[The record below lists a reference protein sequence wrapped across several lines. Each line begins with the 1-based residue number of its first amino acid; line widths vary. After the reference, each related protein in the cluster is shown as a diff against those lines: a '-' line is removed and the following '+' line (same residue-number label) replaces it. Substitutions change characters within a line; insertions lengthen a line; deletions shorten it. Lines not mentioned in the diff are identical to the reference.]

1 MKYSYNLPGM
11 TEDETALAE
20 LLKVMARLRNPNG
33 GCPWDLEQT
42 FKTIAPCTIEEAY
55 EVADAIEQDNMDLLR
70 EELGDLLL
78 QVVFHSQM
86 AKEAGHFTFAEVAQ
100 GIASKLVSR
109 HPHVFGDTDAKTAEK
124 VLQNWEAIKAQER
137 DRKAAKDGA
146 EASALDGVAIGLP
159 ALTRAE
165 KLQKRAA
172 RVGFEWNTI
181 DGVLEKF
188 IEEIGEIKAEI
199 NKTPRNKELLADE
212 IGDLL
217 FVVANLARW
226 LKIDPEEALRRT
238 NAKFDRRFREVEHR
252 LAQKGKKPEQS
263 NLNEMDGLWNDIKA
277 EEKRKKAG

>member
-1 MKYSYNLPGM
+1 M
-11 TEDETALAE
+11 TDNVTHKSLQAL
-20 LLKVMARLRNPNG
+20 LDVMTRLRNPDG

-42 FKTIAPCTIEEAY
+42 FRTIAPCTIEEAY

-86 AKEAGHFTFAEVAQ
+86 AREAGHFTFADVAQ
-100 GIASKLVSR
+100 GIANKLISR
-109 HPHVFGDTDAKTAEK
+109 HPHVFGDVDAKTAEK
-124 VLQNWEAIKAQER
+124 VLQNWETIKATER
-137 DRKAAKDGA
+137 DRKAAGSGQA
-146 EASALDGVAIGLP
+146 ASALDGVAIGLP

-172 RVGFEWNTI
+172 RVGFNWHTV

-188 IEEIGEIKAEI
+188 VEEIGEIRAEM
-199 NKTPRNKELLADE
+199 KRTPQNKEHLAGE

-238 NAKFDRRFREVEHR
+238 NSKFDRRFREVERR
-252 LAQKGKKPEQS
+252 LSLRGKKPEES
-263 NLNEMDGLWNDIKA
+263 TLEEMDSLWDEIKA
-277 EEKRKKAG
+277 EEKLKKTA

>member
-1 MKYSYNLPGM
+1 M
-11 TEDETALAE
+11 TKTPETALQE
-20 LLKVMARLRNPNG
+20 LLTIMSRLRNPNG

-55 EVADAIEQDNMDLLR
+55 EVADAIEQDNMDMLR

-86 AKEAGHFTFAEVAQ
+86 AKEFGHFTFADVAQ
-100 GIASKLVSR
+100 AISSKLVSR

-124 VLQNWEAIKAQER
+124 VLQNWETIKAQER
-137 DRKAAKDGA
+137 DKKAAKDGPQA
-146 EASALDGVAIGLP
+146 TVSALDGIALGLP

-172 RVGFEWNTI
+172 RVGFEWHTI

-188 IEEIGEIKAEI
+188 VEEIEEIRVEIK
-199 NKTPRNKELLADE
+199 KSPQNKEHLAGE

-238 NAKFDRRFREVEHR
+238 NTKFDRRFREVERR
-252 LAQKGKKPEQS
+252 LAEKNKKPEQS
-263 NLNEMDGLWNDIKA
+263 NLEEMDKIWDDIKA
-277 EEKRKKAG
+277 EEKSKKSA